1 MAGAIIKLRFT
12 LGVPEFMHILAIALG
27 GCLRAPPV
35 RYGITEDTGG
45 HIAYILGA
53 MAALARDPR
62 VTRADIVTRLFD
74 DPALG
79 NVHAQP
85 REAISAKSE
94 IIRIDSGNR
103 HYLAKEDLAR
113 DRAAFTRALIE
124 FLRASDRRPDIIHAH
139 FADAADVARQVRNEL
154 GIPFIYTAHSLAHDK
169 AAMMQN
175 SPALAARLKEEDRAI
190 AAADAIIA
198 SSRDECERQL
208 PAYPSARFDRIHRL
222 RPGVDVADVRRSD
235 LIRAR
240 RLVEPFLRQPSRPMI
255 LAIARPVHKKNLV
268 RLVEAFGSSRELS
281 ARANLV
287 ILPGLRAGV
296 KRGEAEHREVLID
309 LVDAIDRHDLHG
321 VAAWPS
327 RHDSRQVAAMY
338 ELARR
343 SRGVFVNPALTEPYG
358 LTLIEAASHGL
369 PVVATRNGGPSD
381 IVAELEHG
389 LLINPLDPEGM
400 QRAMLRMLDDEVLWQ
415 RCSRNAL
422 VNIGGMNWRDYA
434 NGFLSI
440 AQEIASADR
449 TGTTMR
455 PQRMLI
461 SDIDNTL
468 TGCRKGARRLSAFL
482 TRKRASV
489 GFGVATGRSFVEARR
504 LLREWDMPVPDVLIA
519 SVGSEIY
526 WRTGRGFRLDEDY
539 AAALAKGWNPD
550 AVLAAMDDFPD
561 LVRQAPIEQRRFKCS
576 FLADGPDVLNRVRDR
591 LASRG
596 IAAKAILSHDRLL
609 DILPVR
615 AGKHAAL
622 AHVAA
627 VLELPCDRIVAA
639 GDSGNDV
646 DMLAASSQAVLVAN
660 FHEEVRG
667 MAGLTHVY
675 TARRSHAAGVL
686 EGLLWHQ
693 RRSRTKEAAYVAA

>member
-343 SRGVFVNPALTEPYG
+343 SRGVFVNPA
-358 LTLIEAASHGL
+358 
-369 PVVATRNGGPSD
+369 
-381 IVAELEHG
+381 
-389 LLINPLDPEGM
+389 
-400 QRAMLRMLDDEVLWQ
+400 
-415 RCSRNAL
+415 
-422 VNIGGMNWRDYA
+422 
-434 NGFLSI
+434 
-440 AQEIASADR
+440 DR
-449 TGTTMR
+449 TLWADPDRGGIAR
-455 PQRMLI
+455 AACGRHPQWRAQRYRGR
-461 SDIDNTL
+461 T
-468 TGCRKGARRLSAFL
+468 GARIADQP
-482 TRKRASV
+482 TRS
-489 GFGVATGRSFVEARR
+489 RR
-504 LLREWDMPVPDVLIA
+504 
-519 SVGSEIY
+519 
-526 WRTGRGFRLDEDY
+526 
-539 AAALAKGWNPD
+539 
-550 AVLAAMDDFPD
+550 
-561 LVRQAPIEQRRFKCS
+561 
-576 FLADGPDVLNRVRDR
+576 
-591 LASRG
+591 
-596 IAAKAILSHDRLL
+596 
-609 DILPVR
+609 
-615 AGKHAAL
+615 HAA
-622 AHVAA
+622 
-627 VLELPCDRIVAA
+627 C
-639 GDSGNDV
+639 
-646 DMLAASSQAVLVAN
+646 
-660 FHEEVRG
+660 
-667 MAGLTHVY
+667 
-675 TARRSHAAGVL
+675 HAAHAG
-686 EGLLWHQ
+686 
-693 RRSRTKEAAYVAA
+693 